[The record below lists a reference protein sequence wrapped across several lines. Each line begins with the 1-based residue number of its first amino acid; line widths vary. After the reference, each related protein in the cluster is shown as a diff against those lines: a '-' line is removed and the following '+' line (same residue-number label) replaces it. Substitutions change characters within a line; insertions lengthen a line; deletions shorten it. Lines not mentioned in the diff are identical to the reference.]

1 VSKVMVD
8 LKVLPES
15 PEVDYEELA
24 ETVREKLEGLDIVES
39 IEGIDEEPIAFGL
52 KAIRVKV
59 VVPDAEGGTDRL
71 EETLKEIDDVK
82 QVEVVSASR
91 TL

>member
-1 VSKVMVD
+1 MVSKVLVD

-15 PEVDYEELA
+15 ADVDYEELKEA
-24 ETVREKLEGLDIVES
+24 IREKLESMDVVD
-39 IEGIDEEPIAFGL
+39 IEGMEEEPIAFGL

-59 VVPDAEGGTDRL
+59 VVPDAEGGTDAL
-71 EETLKEIDDVK
+71 EDALKEVDEVN

>member
-1 VSKVMVD
+1 MSKVLVD

-15 PEVDYEELA
+15 ADVDYEELKEA
-24 ETVREKLEGLDIVES
+24 IREKLESMDVVDS
-39 IEGIDEEPIAFGL
+39 IEGMEEEPIAFGL

-59 VVPDAEGGTDRL
+59 VVPDAEGGTDAL
-71 EETLKEIDDVK
+71 EDALKEVDEVN